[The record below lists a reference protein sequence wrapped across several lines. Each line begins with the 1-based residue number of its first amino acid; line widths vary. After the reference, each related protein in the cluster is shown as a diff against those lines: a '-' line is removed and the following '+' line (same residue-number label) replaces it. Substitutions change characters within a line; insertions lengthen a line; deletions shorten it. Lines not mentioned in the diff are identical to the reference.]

1 MKEKYKKKKTVL
13 NNIIF
18 YNVSAGYE
26 NNRERET
33 KKNIVTH
40 TSVP

>member
-1 MKEKYKKKKTVL
+1 MWKKSTKNKKTVL

-26 NNRERET
+26 NNRERDQ
-33 KKNIVTH
+33 KKIL
-40 TSVP
+40 

>member
-1 MKEKYKKKKTVL
+1 MSCERKVQKIKKTVL

-26 NNRERET
+26 NNRERDQ
-33 KKNIVTH
+33 KKIL
-40 TSVP
+40 